1 MRSRQT
7 GVVTLIALVTL
18 ILAAAIVFEGCTLLG
33 GNGRGQGN
41 DEPGLPDGVETV
53 DPGSLTDPVLV
64 AWANICRLVAGVHVL
79 PEFEPEERTYLMVAY
94 GERGTA
100 GYEVVTTVTSDGG
113 SPPSF
118 SFSSVLKAPDGPAA
132 TVLTYPADVFVVNG
146 PWTAIADVI
155 AIDENGEALVPAIP
169 SPANLA
175 FVPVSPLPGDTV
187 TGTTLHIEG
196 FARVF
201 EATLQYALED
211 GHNVLAQ
218 GFTMADQG
226 APEWGRYSLDIE
238 FAQPTSPGLTL
249 RVFEYSMKDGSI
261 VNEVVIPLTW
271 GGQ

>member
-1 MRSRQT
+1 VTVVVLAAMLVVGSVAASGCFLFRGGDQGSGGDEPQLPA
-7 GVVTLIALVTL
+7 GVVAL
-18 ILAAAIVFEGCTLLG
+18 
-33 GNGRGQGN
+33 
-41 DEPGLPDGVETV
+41 
-53 DPGSLTDPVLV
+53 DPASFTDPVLV
-64 AWANICRLVAGVHVL
+64 AWADICRLVPGVHIL
-79 PEFEPEERTYLMVAY
+79 PEFEPERTYLMVAY

-100 GYEVVTTVTSDGG
+100 GYEVITTVTSDGG

-118 SFSSVLKAPDGPAA
+118 SFSGVLKAPDGPAA
-132 TVLTYPADVFVVNG
+132 TVLTYPAGVFVVSG
-146 PWTAIADVI
+146 RQTAIAEVT
-155 AIDENGEALVPAIP
+155 AVDENGDALVAEIP

-238 FAQPTSPGLTL
+238 FAQPSSPGLTL
-249 RVFEYSMKDGSI
+249 RIFEYSMKDGSI